1 MAASGRLRNVHGPTW
16 PDPQGRPVHPPASG
30 RGRPVVWSGDVRSD
44 QPTPSASANLIAA
57 RLFRL
62 SLGVFFIGG
71 FVASSISLLV
81 PRMRLTLG
89 LDYLMATS
97 VQLASFSSYLLF
109 AVPVAAIVAANGF
122 MRAHAIGLSL
132 MAAGCIALVGGLM
145 AEQYPVILAALLAV
159 STGATFLQIASNT
172 AATIVGDPQRAA
184 TRLNLLQGFNS
195 LGTVAGPALGAT
207 TIVSAKA
214 ATDPTGPVL
223 PFAIAAVV
231 LAVLAAA
238 FLRRR
243 DLLLGLPAGS
253 LYITRSA
260 WVATLRDRRLLTG
273 GGAIFLYVGAE
284 VTIGALLTDF
294 LMTRHALAWPA
305 EAAAGLV
312 ALYWAGAMVG
322 RFAGAALMRSV
333 SPARVLGTA
342 AALATGLVVAAVG
355 TGGVVAAGA
364 LLAVGVVNSIM
375 YPTIY
380 VLALPTRPE
389 QTAPGA
395 MILCVAVIGGAIV
408 PMLTGALADRI
419 GLVPA
424 LLLPA
429 ACYLPILAFA
439 RRYPTPRAAA

>member
-1 MAASGRLRNVHGPTW
+1 MKH
-16 PDPQGRPVHPPASG
+16 
-30 RGRPVVWSGDVRSD
+30 D
-44 QPTPSASANLIAA
+44 QATPSASIDRVAT

-81 PRMRLTLG
+81 PRLRLTLG

-109 AVPVAAIVAANGF
+109 AVPVAAIVAASGF
-122 MRAHAIGLSL
+122 MRAHAIGLSIMAL
-132 MAAGCIALVGGLM
+132 GCVGLAAGLTM
-145 AEQYPVILAALLAV
+145 QQYPILLVALLAV

-172 AATIVGDPQRAA
+172 AATIVGDPRRAA
-184 TRLNLLQGFNS
+184 IRLNVLQGFNS
-195 LGTVAGPALGAT
+195 VGTVAGPALGAT
-207 TIVSAKA
+207 TILSAKV

-223 PFAIAAVV
+223 PFALAAIV
-231 LAVLAAA
+231 LALLAAA
-238 FLRRR
+238 FFRRR
-243 DLLLGLPAGS
+243 DLLSGLPAGS
-253 LYITRSA
+253 LHITRSA
-260 WVATLRDRRLLTG
+260 WIATLGDRRLLAG
-273 GGAIFLYVGAE
+273 AGAIFLYVGAE

-312 ALYWAGAMVG
+312 ALYWAGAMAG
-322 RFAGAALMRSV
+322 RFAGAAVMRTV
-333 SPARVLGTA
+333 APARVLGIA
-342 AALATGLVVAAVG
+342 AALATLLVVASVM
-355 TGGVVAAGA
+355 TSGVVAAGA

-380 VLALPTRPE
+380 VLALPVRPE

-395 MILCVAVIGGAIV
+395 MTLCIAVIGGAIV

-419 GLVPA
+419 GLVDA

-439 RRYPTPRAAA
+439 RRYPMPRAPA